1 MFGGIGAE
9 AVAAAIIVALLAGVV
24 KGAVG
29 FAMPMIMVSALG
41 SFLPAETAVAALI
54 LPTVVANAMQALRQ
68 GWRVAWAVLR
78 DYAQLIGVLTV
89 TILLSAQL
97 LPILPQRVFFLLLG
111 GPILAYA
118 LAELAGRRLRLPQ
131 TRGAA
136 MDWTV
141 GLISGFF
148 GGLSGVWGPLVV
160 AWLLALRV
168 SKAENMRA
176 QGVIYLVA
184 GAALL
189 VGHLRSGVL
198 NLHTLPLSAL
208 LLLPA
213 GVGMWIGF
221 RVHDRMDA
229 GRFRRWTLIV
239 LVLAGANLLRRGIM
253 G

>member
-9 AVAAAIIVALLAGVV
+9 AVAAAIIVALMAGVV
-24 KGAVG
+24 KGVVG

-54 LPTVVANAMQALRQ
+54 LPTVLANAMQALRQ
-68 GWRVAWAVLR
+68 GLGAAWAVLR
-78 DYAQLIGVLTV
+78 DYARLIGVLTV

-97 LPILPQRVFFLLLG
+97 LPVMPQRAFFVLLG
-111 GPILAYA
+111 VPIVAYA
-118 LAELAGRRLRLPQ
+118 LVELAGRSLRLPG

-141 GLISGFF
+141 GLVSGFF
-148 GGLSGVWGPLVV
+148 GGISGSWGPLVV

-168 SKAENMRA
+168 SKAEYMRA

-184 GAALL
+184 GAALFA
-189 VGHLRSGVL
+189 GHLTSGVL
-198 NLHTLPLSAL
+198 NAQSAPLSL
-208 LLLPA
+208 LLVLPA
-213 GVGMWIGF
+213 ALGMWIGF
-221 RVHDRMDA
+221 AVHDRLNPA
-229 GRFRRWTLIV
+229 LFRRWTLVV
-239 LVLAGANLLRRGIM
+239 LAIAGANLLRRGLM

>member
-9 AVAAAIIVALLAGVV
+9 AIVMAIIVALVAGVV

-41 SFLPAETAVAALI
+41 SFLPAEKAVAALI
-54 LPTVVANAMQALRQ
+54 LPTVLANAMQALRQ
-68 GWRVAWAVLR
+68 GWGAAWAVLR
-78 DYAQLIGVLTV
+78 AYARLIGVLTV

-97 LPILPQRVFFLLLG
+97 LPILPQRVFFVILG

-118 LAELAGRRLRLPQ
+118 LAELAGRRLRLPAR
-131 TRGAA
+131 RGAV

-148 GGLSGVWGPLVV
+148 GGLSGSWGPLIV
-160 AWLLALRV
+160 AWLLALGIG
-168 SKAENMRA
+168 KAEYMRA

-189 VGHLRSGVL
+189 AGHLKSGVL
-198 NLHTLPLSAL
+198 NGASTPLSAL
-208 LLLPA
+208 LVLPA

-221 RVHDRMDA
+221 AVHDRLNPEV
-229 GRFRRWTLIV
+229 FRRWTLVV
-239 LVLAGANLLRRGIM
+239 LALAGANLLRRGLM

>member
-9 AVAAAIIVALLAGVV
+9 AVAAAMIVALMAGVV

-54 LPTVVANAMQALRQ
+54 LPTVLANAMQALRQ
-68 GWRVAWAVLR
+68 GWGVAWAVLR
-78 DYAQLIGVLTV
+78 DYARLIGVLTV

-97 LPILPQRVFFLLLG
+97 LPVMPQRVFFGILG
-111 GPILAYA
+111 VPILAYTV
-118 LAELAGRRLRLPQ
+118 AELAGRRLRLPR

-148 GGLSGVWGPLVV
+148 GGLSGSWGPLVV
-160 AWLLALRV
+160 AWLLALGV
-168 SKAENMRA
+168 NKAENMRA

-184 GAALL
+184 GAALF
-189 VGHLRSGVL
+189 VGHLKSGVL
-198 NLHTLPLSAL
+198 NPQTTPLSL
-208 LLLPA
+208 LLVLPA
-213 GVGMWIGF
+213 GLGMWIGF
-221 RVHDRMDA
+221 AVHDRLNPEV
-229 GRFRRWTLIV
+229 FRRWTLLV
-239 LVLAGANLLRRGIM
+239 LALAGANLLRRGLM